1 MKIVLFANP
10 YPEEQ
15 NLMYPLFQSQ
25 DEIIGTQWLIPNF
38 HVKLKNFQ
46 ERDFIVNNDVA
57 SSGYKKYYSSSA
69 IADADVLLVDVRL
82 SDVFLQNGQHF
93 TQEERL
99 LVLHEQ
105 VTTVLNQVPV
115 DIDILINTWSREKDG
130 RGEDRKFSAASAAL
144 VRPAIIKQEFG
155 LFQPQELLKGN
166 NICDF
171 TLKNPGQVKNCLN
184 HEKLGK
190 QQYCP
195 SLVES
200 FLANQNNDDLKE
212 LLKQLDY
219 LPQNNEIIAD
229 LFSCN
234 SLQRCFELESVQLA
248 SAKLLLSHVV
258 VMNKTQRRAD
268 ILMKILPHILL
279 DKDPFVQFSNFFNS
293 FQDRYNLESEQ
304 MSLCFTWHHKKDSL
318 PKFQQSE
325 HQIRKFETSKMAL
338 LEIHTNL
345 TERIGEEIIQ

>member
-1 MKIVLFANP
+1 
-10 YPEEQ
+10 
-15 NLMYPLFQSQ
+15 MYPLFQSQ

-57 SSGYKKYYSSSA
+57 SSGYKKYYSSSV
-69 IADADVLLVDVRL
+69 IADADVLIFDVRL
-82 SDVFLQNGQHF
+82 SVVFLQNGQHF

-115 DIDILINTWSREKDG
+115 DIDILINTS
-130 RGEDRKFSAASAAL
+130 
-144 VRPAIIKQEFG
+144 IIKQEFG

-190 QQYCP
+190 QQYCV

-200 FLANQNNDDLKE
+200 FLAN
-212 LLKQLDY
+212 
-219 LPQNNEIIAD
+219 
-229 LFSCN
+229 
-234 SLQRCFELESVQLA
+234 
-248 SAKLLLSHVV
+248 
-258 VMNKTQRRAD
+258 
-268 ILMKILPHILL
+268 
-279 DKDPFVQFSNFFNS
+279 
-293 FQDRYNLESEQ
+293 
-304 MSLCFTWHHKKDSL
+304 
-318 PKFQQSE
+318 
-325 HQIRKFETSKMAL
+325 
-338 LEIHTNL
+338 
-345 TERIGEEIIQ
+345 